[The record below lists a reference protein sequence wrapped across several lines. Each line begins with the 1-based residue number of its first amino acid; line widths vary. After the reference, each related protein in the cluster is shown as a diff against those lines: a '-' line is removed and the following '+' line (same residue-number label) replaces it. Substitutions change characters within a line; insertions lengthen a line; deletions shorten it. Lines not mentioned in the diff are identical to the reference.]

1 MLNNSIFPIIIG
13 KEGQICFRIAKKNCE
28 YVKPTWSNNPSAG
41 THPEQDQTSQKELE
55 DHLACNS

>member
-13 KEGQICFRIAKKNCE
+13 KEFVFALQNNNCE